1 MHQEEKCNSERSSVD
16 VLTSVGGVALFL
28 IFTSWHLEFLGKT
41 LPDPQQGREKRR
53 VQGGYGM
60 ISVVIEVLQNGR
72 KEPGSGYEISQPE
85 EAKFRGLTLYWRQP
99 GARGPAMT

>member
-41 LPDPQQGREKRR
+41 LPDLLHRAERSTGSRP
-53 VQGGYGM
+53 QGGGV
-60 ISVVIEVLQNGR
+60 S
-72 KEPGSGYEISQPE
+72 
-85 EAKFRGLTLYWRQP
+85 
-99 GARGPAMT
+99 